1 MKNTMNILKN
11 SLLLFF
17 CMVGCFFLFG
27 CGLETVV
34 VIEPPITNYGSSIYS
49 TKDPLNWY
57 CDFVTREIDNGEL
70 TGATFIGTEVYY
82 KIYNNYSTLQSHR
95 SAVSAVNTSSNNTA
109 AATKVIESYTY
120 QRLNVNPDQGNAVF
134 VPTVIYDDPL
144 PEKIDRRVYFRLKNY
159 GKKSDERLPSIQFR
173 AAISYP
179 YGDGEAD
186 YLGYTAMG
194 NTTYRYTKGTDTW
207 TDSTGMIP
215 VDYNDIN
222 FVVPYR
228 TVSGGNRSFDF
239 FDDYETKN
247 TINVEPV
254 EGDIDYQYTSSGFSS
269 DYPDTYFVQLYAV
282 SVALDTNSCSNTYS
296 LVLDLGTIPIAK
308 Q

>member
-34 VIEPPITNYGSSIYS
+34 VIEAPTTNYGSSIYS
-49 TKDPLNWY
+49 TTDALYWY
-57 CDFVTREIDNGEL
+57 CDFVTREIDNNEL
-70 TGATFIGTEVYY
+70 AGATFIGTEVYY

-134 VPTVIYDDPL
+134 VPATNSD
-144 PEKIDRRVYFRLKNY
+144 KRVYFRLKTHK
-159 GKKSDERLPSIQFR
+159 GSTGIQFR

-179 YGDGEAD
+179 YGDGYAS
-186 YLGYTAMG
+186 YLGYTAAG
-194 NTTYRYTKGTDTW
+194 NTTYLYTKATDTW
-207 TDSTGMIP
+207 TDSAGNP

-239 FDDYETKN
+239 FDDNNTKN

-269 DYPDTYFVQLYAV
+269 DYPNTYFVQLYAV
-282 SVALDTNSCSNTYS
+282 SVALDTNSCANTYS